1 MSSLLYVAYGGVLI
15 DVRCVL
21 SGTYS
26 SLSQSLTL
34 SYTLIFHIAPFIL
47 RSYQAYTKHLNGQ
60 SDSDWGARTS
70 FYLRMAVLLLP
81 ASSPAGVPR
90 NRVSVTLFSCE
101 AKIMAASEAAK
112 EAEFRVYSSL
122 QQQTD

>member
-1 MSSLLYVAYGGVLI
+1 MSKPTHDLFRDGL
-15 DVRCVL
+15 RVL
-21 SGTYS
+21 SYLHRTRNIG
-26 SLSQSLTL
+26 LV
-34 SYTLIFHIAPFIL
+34 
-47 RSYQAYTKHLNGQ
+47 RYQADTKHLNGQ

-81 ASSPAGVPR
+81 ASSPAAGVPR